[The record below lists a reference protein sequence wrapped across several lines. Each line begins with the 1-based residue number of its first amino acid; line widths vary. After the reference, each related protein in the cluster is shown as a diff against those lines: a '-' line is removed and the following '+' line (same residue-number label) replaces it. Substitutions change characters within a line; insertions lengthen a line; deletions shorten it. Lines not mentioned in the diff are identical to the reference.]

1 MEEEEVFTV
10 RAPRGGNKNEVD
22 PVTLLPEHSHRLTL
36 PLIDRK
42 RDPGNSLRVHV
53 AKRAASDCK
62 PSSIHYAR
70 NAKQYF
76 SFLSSLLTMSP
87 DLNKIFK
94 YYLIRE
100 IRYNCNERII

>member
-1 MEEEEVFTV
+1 MRADLISKLYTLLRLLKAPVEEEEVFTV

-70 NAKQYF
+70 NANNI
-76 SFLSSLLTMSP
+76 FLSSLL
-87 DLNKIFK
+87 
-94 YYLIRE
+94 Y
-100 IRYNCNERII
+100 